1 MCSLPASKSPLRP
14 RLCLPLAAYSTLS
27 RRLQHASGI
36 SLVDDARA
44 PLSENAHGGG
54 ALVTVRAAEDD
65 GTYVEQ
71 VSPTH
76 STPSMPTAA
85 PTEDALRLAS
95 AAHLMRALSCG
106 GLSPQPIL
114 MGSSLPTFSE
124 DSPVCSR
131 YPPFG
136 P

>member
-1 MCSLPASKSPLRP
+1 MLCVVAVRLAVLVRIHSLLRLMCSLPASKSPLRP

-27 RRLQHASGI
+27 RLQHASGI

-71 VSPTH
+71 VSREFL
-76 STPSMPTAA
+76 SAS
-85 PTEDALRLAS
+85 RL
-95 AAHLMRALSCG
+95 G
-106 GLSPQPIL
+106 TG
-114 MGSSLPTFSE
+114 
-124 DSPVCSR
+124 
-131 YPPFG
+131 
-136 P
+136 